1 MSDIDK
7 KHQNS
12 NDLTKA
18 PLIDHL
24 IELRSRLIKSII
36 VFFIVFL
43 ISFYF
48 SSDIHSFLVDPFF
61 SIVGSSGEMIYTAP
75 QEFLMTKLK
84 IAFFGASLI
93 GLPYFVIQLYLFLA
107 PGLYKNEKMALIPYL
122 IATPFLFL
130 ISTLLV
136 HYVIMP
142 LALNFFVSMQ
152 IDSNIDN
159 ISIKLLPKVSEY
171 LKLVTSLIIAFGI
184 CFQLP
189 VLLTLLAKVGII
201 GSENLKKGRKYAIV
215 LTFLVAAF
223 LTPPDLISQIGL
235 AIPTLLLYELS
246 ILLVSLIEK
255 KNNE

>member
-48 SSDIHSFLVDPFF
+48 SSDIHSFLVKPFF

-130 ISTLLV
+130 ISTLMV
-136 HYVIMP
+136 HYIIMP

-171 LKLVTSLIIAFGI
+171 LKLSTSRIVNIISKSGHYWFRKFKKRKKI
-184 CFQLP
+184 CNCFNFFSRCISDS
-189 VLLTLLAKVGII
+189 TRFNK
-201 GSENLKKGRKYAIV
+201 SNWFSNSNTFIV
-215 LTFLVAAF
+215 
-223 LTPPDLISQIGL
+223 
-235 AIPTLLLYELS
+235 
-246 ILLVSLIEK
+246 
-255 KNNE
+255 

>member
-1 MSDIDK
+1 MNTMTNNNIKLITLVGMMGSGKTSCGSVLSKKLGISFLDIDSIIELEENLKISEIFK
-7 KHQNS
+7 KFGEEYFR
-12 NDLTKA
+12 
-18 PLIDHL
+18 L
-24 IELRSRLIKSII
+24 IEEKVI
-36 VFFIVFL
+36 FL
-43 ISFYF
+43 
-48 SSDIHSFLVDPFF
+48 
-61 SIVGSSGEMIYTAP
+61 
-75 QEFLMTKLK
+75 
-84 IAFFGASLI
+84 
-93 GLPYFVIQLYLFLA
+93 
-107 PGLYKNEKMALIPYL
+107 
-122 IATPFLFL
+122 
-130 ISTLLV
+130 
-136 HYVIMP
+136 
-142 LALNFFVSMQ
+142 
-152 IDSNIDN
+152 
-159 ISIKLLPKVSEY
+159 KVSEY